1 MMIPFKEFIENDTK
15 NEGVMTKLKSLALA
29 GAVAAGSASAA
40 PNSFN
45 VPFKSDKPI
54 LTQQQQA
61 RAYPLPTKKELFNTL
76 KKHEGFER
84 KAYPDVTGMSIGIG
98 FHLSDPSNKAIL
110 NRLHITNKD
119 IKNGLNDFQ
128 IENLFYAR
136 LEVAVK
142 DAKSFIG
149 ANTFITLPT
158 QVQAALINMSYNLGI
173 NRLNKFVD
181 LKAALI
187 KYDFKEAALEMKDSL
202 WAQQTGNRATE
213 LANIVRNAKL

>member
-15 NEGVMTKLKSLALA
+15 NEGVMNTLKSLALA
-29 GAVAAGSASAA
+29 GAVAGSAAAA

-61 RAYPLPTKKELFNTL
+61 RAYPLPTKKELFHTL

>member
-15 NEGVMTKLKSLALA
+15 NEGVMNTLKSLALA
-29 GAVAAGSASAA
+29 GAVAGSAAAA

-98 FHLSDPSNKAIL
+98 FHL
-110 NRLHITNKD
+110 
-119 IKNGLNDFQ
+119 
-128 IENLFYAR
+128 
-136 LEVAVK
+136 
-142 DAKSFIG
+142 
-149 ANTFITLPT
+149 
-158 QVQAALINMSYNLGI
+158 
-173 NRLNKFVD
+173 
-181 LKAALI
+181 
-187 KYDFKEAALEMKDSL
+187 
-202 WAQQTGNRATE
+202 
-213 LANIVRNAKL
+213 